1 MCVRAP
7 STSQSSDEAI
17 ASQSNIFVRNYGM
30 GGTSG
35 AHIEQKAVAAFKGR
49 YEDEISFNMDDI
61 VNVLQVRII

>member
-1 MCVRAP
+1 
-7 STSQSSDEAI
+7 
-17 ASQSNIFVRNYGM
+17 M